1 MVDIGIGHGQIL
13 GIFQFL
19 WHGGPSLYSPDAVEG
34 LMIAHPFSM
43 CCPCHQRIVIVW
55 KQARD
60 GAAAARGKCL
70 HREAELEITVWYL
83 CTRYEYLSVERK
95 RRMSS
100 TRDEEQVS
108 NSAHSQFL
116 CISIMYFLT
125 SSWNALTVLAT
136 HFRWIAH
143 LNFFGFF
150 VVFVSKNGRSRLR
163 RPLITSK
170 KFNL

>member
-1 MVDIGIGHGQIL
+1 
-13 GIFQFL
+13 
-19 WHGGPSLYSPDAVEG
+19 
-34 LMIAHPFSM
+34 
-43 CCPCHQRIVIVW
+43 
-55 KQARD
+55 
-60 GAAAARGKCL
+60 
-70 HREAELEITVWYL
+70 
-83 CTRYEYLSVERK
+83 
-95 RRMSS
+95 MSS